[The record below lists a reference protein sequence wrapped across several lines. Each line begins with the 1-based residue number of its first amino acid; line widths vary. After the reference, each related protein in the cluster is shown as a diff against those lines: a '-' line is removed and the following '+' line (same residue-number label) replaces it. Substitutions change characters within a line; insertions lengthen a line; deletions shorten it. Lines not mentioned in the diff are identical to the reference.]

1 MNSVLITFVRCHL
14 WAGEGQKLAFARNT
28 AARVAALLECNAM
41 YDSKSDRNDMEHIA
55 GASAHSRPPLAGTCH
70 RYECTLASTSGRAT
84 SPRDGGAGT
93 PSCLLLH
100 HTLAQIAEMLVFGLD
115 AADRL
120 GVDLALL
127 PTLLPLIGDA
137 GRRRTA
143 GRPTGCICL
152 RHGLVVC
159 ALAPGGRSADT
170 LAEQLEGVALF
181 RTLVVWLAW
190 PWAIAMVNLV
200 QPCLEVLEASLFLQE
215 CSRVPLGHDRSACR
229 HGPSCVSKASFTN
242 DRGVAPILRQCR
254 TGSGAI
260 MHAFLMN
267 QGLELFE
274 T

>member
-28 AARVAALLECNAM
+28 AARVAAMLECNAM

-120 GVDLALL
+120 GVHLALL

-152 RHGLVVC
+152 RHGLVVR

-170 LAEQLEGVALF
+170 LAEQLEGVARERRWGQCWHRHWGRRWGRCWCSLRLHHTLAQIAEMLVF
-181 RTLVVWLAW
+181 GLDAADRLGVHLALLPTLLPLIGDAGRRRTA
-190 PWAIAMVNLV
+190 
-200 QPCLEVLEASLFLQE
+200 
-215 CSRVPLGHDRSACR
+215 
-229 HGPSCVSKASFTN
+229 
-242 DRGVAPILRQCR
+242 
-254 TGSGAI
+254 
-260 MHAFLMN
+260 
-267 QGLELFE
+267 
-274 T
+274 